1 MSINIFW
8 KLYSENI
15 KTLLE
20 IKKKRQK
27 ETDEKQ

>member
-20 IKKKRQK
+20 IQKRRQK
-27 ETDEKQ
+27 ENGEKQ